1 MGNKEMKI
9 LNFIKNIWE
18 ALKNELPEAKS
29 FGKSCGESLA
39 FFGSLLCVFW
49 IMGWIAEQFIPESI
63 FTNSHLFTYG
73 HPGTLGIGAMV
84 TTALFLLMCAIFA
97 TLNAYVAL
105 KKIWDKS

>member
-1 MGNKEMKI
+1 MKI

-29 FGKSCGESLA
+29 FGKSCGVLLA
-39 FFGSLLCVFW
+39 MFGSFLCVFW
-49 IMGWIAEQFIPESI
+49 VLGYIAEQFIPESI
-63 FTNSHLFTYG
+63 FTDG

-84 TTALFLLMCAIFA
+84 AIALFFLMCAIFA
-97 TLNAYVAL
+97 TLNAYATL